1 MIRDT
6 SLGELIAFV
15 SVARL
20 GSFALAADE
29 LLVTQSALSKRI
41 KKLESSIGAPLL
53 DRTTRSVSVSGL
65 RSIEFHYQKNDQ
77 FS

>member
-41 KKLESSIGAPLL
+41 KKLEKTGFA
-53 DRTTRSVSVSGL
+53 
-65 RSIEFHYQKNDQ
+65 
-77 FS
+77 